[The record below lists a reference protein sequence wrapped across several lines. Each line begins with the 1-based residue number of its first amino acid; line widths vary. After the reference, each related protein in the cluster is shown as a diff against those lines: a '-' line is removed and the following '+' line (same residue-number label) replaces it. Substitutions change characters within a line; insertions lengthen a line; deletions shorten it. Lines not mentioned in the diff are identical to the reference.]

1 MNAPFRSKHT
11 QPLRWLWQAASGLG
25 TVLLAG
31 VALLATSVS
40 GCGGG
45 GTELVATATQ
55 DDTAWDWRTDAA
67 LPSTF
72 PTPAVPADNPMSRAK
87 VALGRHLFYD
97 KQLSGN
103 GTMACASCHFQNK
116 AFTDGRT
123 VARGSTGEDH
133 PRNAQ
138 GLANVA
144 FNATLT
150 WANPL
155 LLTLERQM
163 ETPLFGTHP
172 VEMGINSA
180 NRATV
185 LQRFRDDAA
194 GVGYRAMFAAAFPDV
209 AEAQRVSLATIIK
222 AISAFQ
228 RTMLSADSKYDR
240 WLRGEATL
248 SPAEMRGMN
257 LFNGEQAECFH
268 CHTGF
273 NFNDQVRHASS
284 RFVSTPFHNTGLY
297 NIDGKGGFPV
307 LNRGVFEITQVSSDM
322 GKFRAPSLRN
332 VEVTAPYMHDGSKA
346 TLEEVLDHYA
356 AGGTV
361 IAHGAYAGD
370 GRANPYKSDLISNI
384 ALSAQDKADIIAFLK
399 TLTDETLLTNPKLAD
414 PFATGS

>member
-1 MNAPFRSKHT
+1 MSAPFRST
-11 QPLRWLWQAASGLG
+11 RPQPLRWLWQAGSGLG
-25 TVLLAG
+25 AVLLTG

-45 GTELVATATQ
+45 GTDLVATPSQ
-55 DDTAWDWRTDAA
+55 NDTAWDWHTDAA
-67 LPSTF
+67 LPSSF
-72 PTPAVPADNPMSRAK
+72 PIPAVPADNPMSRAK
-87 VALGRHLFYD
+87 VALGRYLFYD

-103 GTMACASCHFQNK
+103 GTMACAGCHFQNK

-163 ETPLFGTHP
+163 ETPLFGEHP

-180 NRATV
+180 NRAQV
-185 LQRFRDDAA
+185 LQRFRDDVS
-194 GVGYRAMFAAAFPDV
+194 GVGYPALFAAAFPELPA
-209 AEAQRVSLATIIK
+209 AERVSLATIIK

-228 RTMLSADSKYDR
+228 RTMLSADSQYDR
-240 WLRGEATL
+240 WQRGEATL
-248 SPAEMRGMN
+248 TAAEMRGMN

-297 NIDGKGGFPV
+297 NIDGQGGFPV
-307 LNRGVFEITQVSSDM
+307 LNRGVFEVSQISRDM

-332 VEVTAPYMHDGSKA
+332 VAVTAPYMHDGSKA

-361 IAHGAYAGD
+361 TAHGPYAGD
-370 GRANPYKSDLISNI
+370 GRANPYKSDLISLI
-384 ALSAQDKADIIAFLK
+384 SLSAQDKADLIAFLK